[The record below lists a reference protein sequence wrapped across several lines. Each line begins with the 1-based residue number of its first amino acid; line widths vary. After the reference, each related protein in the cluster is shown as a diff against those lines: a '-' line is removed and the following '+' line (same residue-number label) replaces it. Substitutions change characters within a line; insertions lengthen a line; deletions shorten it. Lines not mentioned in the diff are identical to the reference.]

1 MLLKDLCTHN
11 VGTYGIGASA
21 CSFNK
26 NYPTYLRITDITDD
40 GKLVKPLP
48 TSIDPNSYPN
58 WKEYI
63 LSKNDL
69 VFART
74 GNSTGRNYFHNS
86 EEELV
91 YAGFLIRFS
100 LNPEKIVPRYVG
112 YYCQSKSYWKQIS
125 SLLEGSTRPTMSA
138 ELYRKLDIPIV
149 SKAIQQHIV
158 DTIGTID
165 DLIEIS
171 NRIFS
176 FLINLALIKYLS
188 FKAPKVPATNIV
200 QSTFSYDWGK
210 DKEELDVVPC
220 LMIRVTDINKIN
232 NGDLP
237 MPPMRYVASQ
247 KLKLLQPFDIA
258 IEISGGSPTQSTG
271 RCCFITKALLNTF
284 QLPIS
289 TSGFSRT
296 IRCNDNASA
305 VSLYFELQK
314 EYRIKGFFDY
324 QNGTS
329 GLRNLNLR
337 LLLNELNVK
346 KLSSD
351 QSELLEDLVNRAY
364 QKVNENTMLKEEKGI
379 LLKKYF

>member
-1 MLLKDLCTHN
+1 M
-11 VGTYGIGASA
+11 
-21 CSFNK
+21 
-26 NYPTYLRITDITDD
+26 
-40 GKLVKPLP
+40 
-48 TSIDPNSYPN
+48 
-58 WKEYI
+58 
-63 LSKNDL
+63 
-69 VFART
+69 
-74 GNSTGRNYFHNS
+74 
-86 EEELV
+86 
-91 YAGFLIRFS
+91 
-100 LNPEKIVPRYVG
+100 
-112 YYCQSKSYWKQIS
+112 
-125 SLLEGSTRPTMSA
+125 
-138 ELYRKLDIPIV
+138 
-149 SKAIQQHIV
+149 
-158 DTIGTID
+158 
-165 DLIEIS
+165 IEIN

-176 FLINLALIKYLS
+176 LLINLALIKYLS

-200 QSTFSYDWGK
+200 QSTFSCDWGK
-210 DKEELDVVPC
+210 DKEELDAVPC
-220 LMIRVTDINKIN
+220 LMIRGTDINKIN

-237 MPPMRYVASQ
+237 MPPMRYIASR

-271 RCCFITKALLNTF
+271 RCCFISKALLNTF

-296 IRCNDNASA
+296 IRCYDNASA

-351 QSELLEDLVNRAY
+351 QSELLEDLINCAY
-364 QKVNENTMLKEEKGI
+364 QKVNENVMLKEEKGI
-379 LLKKYF
+379 LLKNYF